1 MSVKLGSKQKGK
13 DKTVSESEKL
23 KEKLK
28 NALAEVADLTAQ
40 RQGDLEVIN
49 HYKQENEALKSTNE
63 NLQKQMKRFQ
73 QVTHEDVST
82 LNDEYITMKEST
94 AITIQQLTE
103 KNIELQS
110 QVEGY
115 KVLDDEVRRMRHRV
129 DALMQALEEEGKE
142 HTDEVNKL
150 KQDTFTQRYNLEQ
163 AFRKR
168 IAELQEEFKREAF
181 DEMEEESKKLYIK
194 NLHLHNEIDIQK
206 QGIEKMLG
214 KHRMYEMDLRDKKKN
229 LSLAQEENGL
239 LTEKLVSIK
248 DKNRKLRLKIDELK
262 EEYIYINIYLLY
274 RNAKLQE
281 EVNQCRE
288 LKAENDELQDR
299 IIQILDELKHSD
311 GNLEKWRYRA
321 LEATRLATLHKKIPG
336 SYYKTNKRQISQN
349 NYSMDRTA
357 ATTTT
362 TTTIDDRR
370 RSSFQDSSV

>member
-1 MSVKLGSKQKGK
+1 MIVLLKIENKVVIFLFSFLKNMSVKLGSKQKGK

-49 HYKQENEALKSTNE
+49 HYKQENEALKATNE

-262 EEYIYINIYLLY
+262 EEYI
-274 RNAKLQE
+274 
-281 EVNQCRE
+281 
-288 LKAENDELQDR
+288 
-299 IIQILDELKHSD
+299 
-311 GNLEKWRYRA
+311 
-321 LEATRLATLHKKIPG
+321 
-336 SYYKTNKRQISQN
+336 
-349 NYSMDRTA
+349 
-357 ATTTT
+357 
-362 TTTIDDRR
+362 
-370 RSSFQDSSV
+370 

>member
-13 DKTVSESEKL
+13 DKGVSESEKL

-40 RQGDLEVIN
+40 RQSDLEVIN
-49 HYKQENEALKSTNE
+49 HYKEENESLKTANE
-63 NLQKQMKRFQ
+63 NLQNQMKRFQ

-82 LNDEYITMKEST
+82 LRDEYVTMKEST
-94 AITIQQLTE
+94 TITIQQLTE

-115 KVLDDEVRRMRHRV
+115 KVLDDEIRRMRHRV
-129 DALMQALEEEGKE
+129 DALMQALEEEGKDHSE
-142 HTDEVNKL
+142 EVNKL

-214 KHRMYEMDLRDKKKN
+214 KHRIYEKDLREKKKN

-239 LTEKLVSIK
+239 LTEKLVNIK

-262 EEYIYINIYLLY
+262 AEYIYIIIIY
-274 RNAKLQE
+274 
-281 EVNQCRE
+281 
-288 LKAENDELQDR
+288 
-299 IIQILDELKHSD
+299 
-311 GNLEKWRYRA
+311 
-321 LEATRLATLHKKIPG
+321 
-336 SYYKTNKRQISQN
+336 
-349 NYSMDRTA
+349 
-357 ATTTT
+357 
-362 TTTIDDRR
+362 
-370 RSSFQDSSV
+370 

>member
-49 HYKQENEALKSTNE
+49 HYKQENEALKTTNE

-321 LEATRLATLHKKIPG
+321 LEATRLLTLHKKIPG

-357 ATTTT
+357 TTTT

>member
-357 ATTTT
+357 TTTT